1 MEALVVHPKCSP
13 GRQMVVVV
21 GMLAHHHHHHS
32 FFFSF
37 IQIKLGE

>member
-1 MEALVVHPKCSP
+1 MGALVVHPKCSP
-13 GRQMVVVV
+13 GRQMVVV
-21 GMLAHHHHHHS
+21 GMLAHHHHHS